1 MYDFLGRLAANHPR
15 TICLAWLLVA
25 IVLTVV
31 APAWQ
36 NHAQDDDIHFL
47 PADCASV
54 RGYQLLEQAFPRDV
68 FASRAVFVFERADH
82 PLSPADLILVDR
94 AVEAINAVHRKYP
107 ELPISGVKS
116 HRDGLVGSRL
126 TSPDRRSTLIQVAL
140 STPYLAVQTRDVVD
154 QLEAA
159 VRAAFADAAD
169 APEMHV
175 TGPAGVGRDL
185 VRGSAESLDRTTL
198 ATVVLVVAILL
209 LVYRSPILALVPL
222 ATIGVAVWVSLHLL
236 AVVSLLPGIRLVNIS
251 QVFLVVILFGA
262 GTDYCLFL
270 ISRFRE
276 ELQNGQ
282 TFDSALRGSVRGVGG
297 ALTASAATVVCG
309 LGMMGFAEFGKI
321 RCAGPVIGLSLAVG
335 LAASLTLTPALL
347 RIGGRMVFWPWSGR
361 IRRDTDL
368 QRNGFWD
375 RMSRWVVMRPGW
387 VLGGSL
393 CLLLPTA
400 TFGLMV
406 TPTYS
411 PVGDLS
417 PSAESICGLESIRRH
432 FTAGEIGPLTVLLG
446 SDRDWDST
454 EGRKLIR
461 HLCGGFANLEG
472 IAEIRSLTQ
481 PLGQPL
487 PDIQP
492 ASRGI
497 LSGVLQWTG
506 PGAGFVNP
514 FKAAREHYLG
524 QNASGTSRS
533 VTRLEVI
540 LNSDPFSAESVASIE
555 TIETWLAAYLPRQA
569 AEFGPIQAEVFGPT
583 VHMRD
588 LAAVTIR
595 DRLRL
600 NALVLAGIFVILMI
614 VVRRLWL
621 AAFLLATVLLSYYA
635 TLGMTAV
642 FAAWWGGKALGELE
656 WRVPFFLFTI
666 LVAIGEDY
674 NILLV
679 TRALSER
686 KRHGA
691 VEGLRLGLA
700 RTGGA
705 ITACGLIMAGTFA
718 TLMLAGLGTLVQIGF
733 ALAIGVLLDTLF
745 IRPFLVP
752 AFMVIVWRD
761 EERRQPKPQRIELS
775 RNSERRAA

>member
-1 MYDFLGRLAANHPR
+1 MIA
-15 TICLAWLLVA
+15 
-25 IVLTVV
+25 LTVV
-31 APAWQ
+31 APKWQ

-47 PADCASV
+47 PADCACV

-68 FASRAVFVFERADH
+68 FASRAVFVFERADRQ
-82 PLSPADLILVDR
+82 LSPADLTLVDR
-94 AVEAINAVHRKYP
+94 AVAAINAIHRECP
-107 ELPISGVKS
+107 DLPISGVKS

-140 STPYLAVQTRDVVD
+140 STPYLAVQTRDAVD
-154 QLEAA
+154 QLEAS
-159 VRAAFADAAD
+159 VRESLADSAD
-169 APEMHV
+169 VPEMHV

-198 ATVVLVVAILL
+198 ATVVLVVVILL

-236 AVVSLLPGIRLVNIS
+236 ALISLLPGIRLVNIS
-251 QVFLVVILFGA
+251 QVFLIVILFGA

-276 ELQNGQ
+276 ELESGQ
-282 TFDSALRGSVRGVGG
+282 PFDSALRGSVRNVGG
-297 ALTASAATVVCG
+297 ALAASAATVVCG

-347 RIGGRMVFWPWSGR
+347 RIGGRLVFWPWRGR
-361 IRRDTDL
+361 TRRDEVAR
-368 QRNGFWD
+368 RNGFCD
-375 RMSRWVVMRPGW
+375 RMSRWVVARPGW
-387 VLGGSL
+387 ILGGSL
-393 CLLLPTA
+393 GLLVPIA
-400 TFGLMV
+400 AFGLTV

-411 PVGDLS
+411 PVGDLA
-417 PSAESICGLESIRRH
+417 PSAESIRGLESIRRH
-432 FTAGEIGPLTVLLG
+432 FTAGEIGPLTVLLA
-446 SDRDWDST
+446 SDREWDSM
-454 EGRKLIR
+454 EGRKMIR

-497 LSGVLQWTG
+497 LNGVLQWTG
-506 PGAGFVNP
+506 PSAGFVNP

-524 QNASGTSRS
+524 RS
-533 VTRLEVI
+533 AGGAAPRYVTRLEVV
-540 LNSDPFSAESVASIE
+540 LSSDPFAAESVAAIE

-569 AEFGPIQAEVFGPT
+569 AALGPIQAEVFGPA

-588 LAAVTIR
+588 LAAVTTR

-600 NALVLAGIFVILMI
+600 NALVLGGIFLILMI

-642 FAAWWGGKALGELE
+642 FATWWGGKTFGELE

-691 VEGLRLGLA
+691 VEGLRRGLA

-761 EERRQPKPQRIELS
+761 EERRQPKLPTIERSL
-775 RNSERRAA
+775 NSERRAA